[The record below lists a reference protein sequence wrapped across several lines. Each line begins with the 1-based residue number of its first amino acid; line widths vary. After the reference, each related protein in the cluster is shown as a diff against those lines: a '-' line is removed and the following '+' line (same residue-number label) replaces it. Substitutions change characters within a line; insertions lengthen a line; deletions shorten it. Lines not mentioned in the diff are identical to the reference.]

1 MRGEIAVLKKDIK
14 PTITGSLGN
23 SDSLKRSIKK
33 NDWNEIHIIAN
44 GNHLQ
49 HFINGILMSDVT
61 DEDVANRKGNGVL
74 GLQVHVMPTMKVEY
88 RKILLKQL

>member
-1 MRGEIAVLKKDIK
+1 
-14 PTITGSLGN
+14 
-23 SDSLKRSIKK
+23 
-33 NDWNEIHIIAN
+33 
-44 GNHLQ
+44 
-49 HFINGILMSDVT
+49 MSDVT